1 MSSNSTTEKRSYLYQ
16 FCPREFEYLTKQ
28 KTIIYDNENLKTDYL
43 INIIHELILKF
54 YFTNELCHN
63 LWSSI
68 LRRKYGKTYN
78 IYIKYLCEIKF
89 MNLVSNYYA
98 GKKAKTYKLNITT
111 LDIIRHKA
119 IDKTLL
125 KKHKKDYIYRT
136 FTAQQESPIPT
147 ELRKK
152 LIDDLYHINI
162 DYTKAF
168 EWLKS
173 EKKNKN
179 IDLNQYFKNLSSI
192 DGIESGHIF
201 FKFDSYGRLHT
212 NFTVLKKFIRSNCL
226 TIDGEEISEID
237 IDNSQ
242 PLFFAV
248 WLKKEIGEDNFNDE
262 IRKYVDCVKNGLIYD
277 EIQQAFPKKLKSRKD
292 AKILMYKILFGD
304 NIDKKSES
312 KIFSSLYP
320 TVYEYIKEFKYL
332 STSYKSL
339 AHELQALES
348 DFIFNKVVLEIKK
361 KFPKIKLFTVH
372 DSIVYPS
379 KYKEEI
385 NIIFRKHMKKMI

>member
-1 MSSNSTTEKRSYLYQ
+1 
-16 FCPREFEYLTKQ
+16 
-28 KTIIYDNENLKTDYL
+28 
-43 INIIHELILKF
+43 
-54 YFTNELCHN
+54 
-63 LWSSI
+63 
-68 LRRKYGKTYN
+68 
-78 IYIKYLCEIKF
+78 
-89 MNLVSNYYA
+89 
-98 GKKAKTYKLNITT
+98 
-111 LDIIRHKA
+111 
-119 IDKTLL
+119 
-125 KKHKKDYIYRT
+125 
-136 FTAQQESPIPT
+136 
-147 ELRKK
+147 
-152 LIDDLYHINI
+152 
-162 DYTKAF
+162 
-168 EWLKS
+168 
-173 EKKNKN
+173 
-179 IDLNQYFKNLSSI
+179 
-192 DGIESGHIF
+192 
-201 FKFDSYGRLHT
+201 
-212 NFTVLKKFIRSNCL
+212 LKKFIRSNCL

-262 IRKYVDCVKNGLIYD
+262 IRKYVECVKNGLIYD